1 MILVATVFAAIGV
14 AIIGGWWSASDEGG
28 GARRPGTTITP
39 QRAARVAAS
48 LVRGLE
54 ADRLVPV
61 LHCKFATPRQRY
73 WCGSARRLKA
83 AILAAQI
90 LRPPSASH
98 RTGCIVKSEEGDLW
112 TIDAGPDG
120 CRSWE

>member
-61 LHCKFATPRQRY
+61 LLASSRHR
-73 WCGSARRLKA
+73 GNGIGA
-83 AILAAQI
+83 ALPVA
-90 LRPPSASH
+90 
-98 RTGCIVKSEEGDLW
+98 
-112 TIDAGPDG
+112 
-120 CRSWE
+120 